1 MGKLLPLPFKSVH
14 KRSMGGR
21 VGKVVISAS
30 KSINTRQCVNASASS
45 QKNST
50 REKIRASNVV
60 GTRTFS
66 FVLLATG
73 DFIVHVAVTLVADEI
88 TSAVS
93 VFVAISIAAVQF
105 IVVVVVIIIVVFL
118 DAVIYILSAISIA
131 TGDTLVPITARERGE
146 QAGEYRFGMEARGI
160 CSQITKYDYAC

>member
-60 GTRTFS
+60 GNGLSVHGRSVASLPLTS
-66 FVLLATG
+66 FRPLRMWLVSGEWRRFFRQHHFVFWEETG
-73 DFIVHVAVTLVADEI
+73 QDGQGASNSGDDGLWVGRWSRGGCRHRRVWWRYRDE
-88 TSAVS
+88 TAGD
-93 VFVAISIAAVQF
+93 AA
-105 IVVVVVIIIVVFL
+105 
-118 DAVIYILSAISIA
+118 A
-131 TGDTLVPITARERGE
+131 LVPTQETPWSRASIGL
-146 QAGEYRFGMEARGI
+146 
-160 CSQITKYDYAC
+160 